1 MSSSFLVVSLGF
13 AMYSVTV
20 ILLAFQY
27 ESAIYFCI
35 ILYNIILKLYNIT
48 IITNILIKFTVYSAL
63 SV

>member
-1 MSSSFLVVSLGF
+1 
-13 AMYSVTV
+13 MYSVTV